1 MRKMILLALCA
12 GVSGCVSSTRG
23 NVTPISMA
31 QLIEKVRCEL
41 KESSKTASYL
51 RNGGSVAADLKLQTT
66 NFGSFGPSFTPK
78 DALST
83 PGETFSF
90 AFPFSYQSTTKRT
103 YTQLFRIDLKSALDE
118 ECTQSGGIPVTG
130 TIGVANLLKE
140 YETTYSYLKLKGETN
155 QRRGVQIGTIPNDK
169 KALFTGTTEF
179 TVKLSAGSAGPTW
192 ALNNLTAVLGFTGTY
207 EAFGEL
213 KLAFVDIAID
223 PKPAPSSSSAA
234 QADDSRGPSAAVSA
248 ETPIVN
254 TESDGFNLLLYNKD
268 RLSD

>member
-1 MRKMILLALCA
+1 MIVLALCA
-12 GVSGCVSSTRG
+12 GVSGCVSSPKG

-41 KESSKTASYL
+41 KESSTRAPYL

-66 NFGSFGPSFTPK
+66 NFGNFGPSFTPK

-90 AFPFSYQSTTKRT
+90 ALPFSYQGTTKRT

-118 ECTQSGGIPVTG
+118 DCAQPGGIPVTG
-130 TIGVANLLKE
+130 TIGVDNLLKE
-140 YETTYSYLKLKGETN
+140 YETTYNYLKLKGGTN
-155 QRRGVQIGTIPNDK
+155 QRPGVQIGTIPNDK

-179 TVKLSAGSAGPTW
+179 TVKLSVGSAGPTW
-192 ALNNLTAVLGFTGTY
+192 ALNNLTAVLGVTGSY

-213 KLAFVDIAID
+213 KLAFVDLAID
-223 PKPAPSSSSAA
+223 PKPQSSTTSPTQKDAKKEPAA
-234 QADDSRGPSAAVSA
+234 SVIT
-248 ETPIVN
+248 ETPIISTDPN
-254 TESDGFNLLLYNKD
+254 GFNLLLYNKD

>member
-1 MRKMILLALCA
+1 MIVLALCA
-12 GVSGCVSSTRG
+12 GVSGCVSSPKG

-41 KESSKTASYL
+41 KESSEDAKYL

-66 NFGSFGPSFTPK
+66 DIGSFGPSFTPK

-90 AFPFSYQSTTKRT
+90 ALPFSYQSTTKRT
-103 YTQLFRIDLKSALDE
+103 YTQLFRIDLKTALDE
-118 ECTQSGGIPVTG
+118 ECTQPGGIPVTG
-130 TIGVANLLKE
+130 KIGVGNLLKE
-140 YETTYSYLKLKGETN
+140 YETTYRYLKLKGGTDKTL
-155 QRRGVQIGTIPNDK
+155 GVQIGTIPNDK

-179 TVKLSAGSAGPTW
+179 TVKLSVGPAGPTW
-192 ALNNLTAVLGFTGTY
+192 ALNNLTAVLGLTGSY

-213 KLAFVDIAID
+213 KMAFVEIAID
-223 PKPAPSSSSAA
+223 PKPLPPVSTTREKGKNAPA
-234 QADDSRGPSAAVSA
+234 AAVA
-248 ETPIVN
+248 TPSPIIN
-254 TESDGFNLLLYNKD
+254 TDPDGFNLLLYNKD